1 MLLAA
6 QTVAGP
12 GVCHPGLR
20 VRKGDIPETT
30 GLFFGE
36 TFVFLKM
43 LFERKNNN
51 WQ

>member
-30 GLFFGE
+30 GLFLLWGNICIF
-36 TFVFLKM
+36 
-43 LFERKNNN
+43 KNAVRT
-51 WQ
+51 QEQ